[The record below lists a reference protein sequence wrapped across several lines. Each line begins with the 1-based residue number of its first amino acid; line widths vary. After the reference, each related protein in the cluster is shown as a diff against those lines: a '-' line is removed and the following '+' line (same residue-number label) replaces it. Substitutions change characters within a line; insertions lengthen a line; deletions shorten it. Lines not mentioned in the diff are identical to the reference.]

1 MRKILNISLS
11 KDLAEIVK
19 KEVEQGG
26 YSSVS
31 EYIRFLIRK
40 EKGEDLLKELIQ
52 SEKEIKAGNFKEL
65 KSLDD
70 LKWKMKIFLF
80 INLWKKI

>member
-11 KDLAEIVK
+11 SDLAEIVK
-19 KEVEQGG
+19 KEVKQRGF
-26 YSSVS
+26 SSMS

-40 EKGEDLLKELIQ
+40 EKGEELLKELIQ
-52 SEKEIKAGNFKEL
+52 SEKEMKAGNFKEL

-70 LKWKMKIFLF
+70 LK
-80 INLWKKI
+80 

>member
-70 LKWKMKIFLF
+70 LK
-80 INLWKKI
+80 

>member
-1 MRKILNISLS
+1 
-11 KDLAEIVK
+11 
-19 KEVEQGG
+19 
-26 YSSVS
+26 VS

-70 LKWKMKIFLF
+70 LK
-80 INLWKKI
+80 

>member
-19 KEVEQGG
+19 KEVERGG

-70 LKWKMKIFLF
+70 LK
-80 INLWKKI
+80 